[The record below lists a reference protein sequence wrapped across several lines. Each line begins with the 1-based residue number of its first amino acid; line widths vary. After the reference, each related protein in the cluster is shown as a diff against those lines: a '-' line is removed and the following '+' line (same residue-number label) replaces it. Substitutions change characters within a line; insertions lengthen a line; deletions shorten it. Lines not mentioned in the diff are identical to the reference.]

1 MSDPQTPSD
10 LGLCLS
16 PLPHLWLIDIDGTLV
31 THNGHLSGQECL
43 LDGVQDFWQAIPPG
57 DTIVLLS
64 ARQSVWR
71 EPTLAWLAAQ
81 GLRFNQALFDL
92 PTGERILINDKK
104 DSGLAT
110 ALALNLKR
118 DAGPG
123 SITVMIDS
131 NL

>member
-1 MSDPQTPSD
+1 MSDPQKPSD
-10 LGLCLS
+10 SGLCLS

-43 LDGVQDFWQAIPPG
+43 LEGVKDFWQAIPAG

-64 ARQSVWR
+64 ARPCTWR
-71 EPTLAWLAAQ
+71 EPTLAWLTAQ
-81 GLRFNQALFDL
+81 GLRFDQALFGL

-104 DSGLAT
+104 NSGMNT

-118 DAGPG
+118 NAGPG
-123 SITVMIDS
+123 GISVMIDS